1 MLTKRSL
8 IVIFTVAILVG
19 GCATAFR
26 GQEAVSEPPAPM
38 VSAPVEER
46 AATEASLSDQS
57 AAGYAADIF
66 TVVQNEVIVQSGEA
80 QERLIIRT
88 GDLRIVVED
97 TEASLAAIGDLANQL
112 EGWVVSTNVYQV
124 GEAKEGSITIRVPS
138 TQFDAAMAQIKAM
151 ALEVDGETTLG
162 QDVTEEY
169 VDLSARLQNLEVTAE
184 RVRNFLDSAQDVE
197 EALAVNAELSRLEG
211 EIEAMKGR
219 LQYLSQSAAFSSITV
234 GVTPDI
240 LFQPI
245 EIAGWRPEGVAR
257 DALEALVNA
266 LEGLASF
273 LIWVAIFILPL
284 VLIIGLPVWFI
295 GRRLLRR
302 RRQRRQTAAAS

>member
-1 MLTKRSL
+1 MFTKRSL
-8 IVIFTVAILVG
+8 IVILFVALLVG

-26 GQEAVSEPPAPM
+26 GQEAVAEPPAPM
-38 VSAPVEER
+38 VGE
-46 AATEASLSDQS
+46 SDQ
-57 AAGYAADIF
+57 AGDFFAPRAV
-66 TVVQNEVIVQSGEA
+66 TNVQTEVVSQAGEV

-97 TEASLAAIGDLANQL
+97 TEGSLAAIGDLANQL

-138 TQFDAAMAQIKAM
+138 AQFDAAMSQIKAM
-151 ALEVDGETTLG
+151 ALEVNGETTTG

-169 VDLSARLQNLEVTAE
+169 VDLSARLANLEATAG

-240 LFQPI
+240 LAQPI

-273 LIWVAIFILPL
+273 LIWVAIFVLPL
-284 VLIIGLPVWFI
+284 VLIIGLPVWFV
-295 GRRLLRR
+295 GRRVLRR
-302 RRQRRQTAAAS
+302 RRQRRQTAAAA